1 MMNLKYLFIRGK
13 NISDKFLM
21 KSFDDTGKFLMKS
34 FDDTGKFLMKSFGDT
49 SKFLMKS
56 FDDTRTR
63 FIKFAIVRTI
73 AEIINVKNL
82 I

>member
-1 MMNLKYLFIRGK
+1 MTNTVIMMNLKYFFIRDK
-13 NISDKFLM
+13 NISN
-21 KSFDDTGKFLMKS
+21 KFLMKS

>member
-1 MMNLKYLFIRGK
+1 MTNTVIMMNLKYLFIRGK
-13 NISDKFLM
+13 NISD
-21 KSFDDTGKFLMKS
+21 KFLMKS

>member
-1 MMNLKYLFIRGK
+1 MTNTVIMMNLKYSFIRGK
-13 NISDKFLM
+13 NISD
-21 KSFDDTGKFLMKS
+21 KFLMKS